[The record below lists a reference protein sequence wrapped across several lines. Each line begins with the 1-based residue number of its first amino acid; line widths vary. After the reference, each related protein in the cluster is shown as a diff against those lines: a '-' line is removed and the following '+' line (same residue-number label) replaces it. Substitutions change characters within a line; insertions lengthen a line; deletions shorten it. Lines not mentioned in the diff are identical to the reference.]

1 MTSRVDIL
9 KNKYKLQYK
18 YILPILCILYKSSVN
33 VKILK
38 EGFNKNQNTVNYL
51 HLATIPAIIGMQLS
65 FSPNLD
71 LRRAVN

>member
-1 MTSRVDIL
+1 M
-9 KNKYKLQYK
+9 
-18 YILPILCILYKSSVN
+18 N

-38 EGFNKNQNTVNYL
+38 ALNTNYNENMIYYL
-51 HLATIPAIIGMQLS
+51 HLATIPATIGMRLS